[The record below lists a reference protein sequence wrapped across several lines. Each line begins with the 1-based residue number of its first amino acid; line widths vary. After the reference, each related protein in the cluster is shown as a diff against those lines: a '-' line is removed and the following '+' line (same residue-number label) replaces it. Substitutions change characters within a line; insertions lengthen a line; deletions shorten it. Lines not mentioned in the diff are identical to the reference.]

1 LELGALIPTEAFQS
15 PFPNSEIPME
25 TAGIGQITVA
35 RFASVGYNRSM
46 TPSVVGTSRPRGTLR
61 ARAFSLIEMLI
72 SMAIIIILFTM
83 MYGFGSRNHQM
94 NQRKVCQSNL
104 LKIYIGLQI
113 YGNDYADRFPVVT
126 NAQTAEEVFEVLV
139 PRYTADTGIYVCPGS
154 KDKPLAP
161 GISLRK
167 GRVSYSYYMGWGAAN
182 ADKVLLTDKQVNATP
197 KLAGD
202 LIFSEDGK
210 KPGNN
215 HHKYGGNL
223 LFADGSVKTSP
234 ARAAFAIPQPTNVVL
249 LNPKP

>member
-1 LELGALIPTEAFQS
+1 
-15 PFPNSEIPME
+15 ME
-25 TAGIGQITVA
+25 TAEIGQITVA
-35 RFASVGYNRSM
+35 RFGAVRYNRRM
-46 TPSVVGTSRPRGTLR
+46 TPNCVQAHCGRSRRFR
-61 ARAFSLIEMLI
+61 RAFSLIEMLI

-83 MYGFGSRNHQM
+83 MYGFGSRKHQM

-126 NAQTAEEVFEVLV
+126 NAQTSEDVFDVLV
-139 PRYTADTGIYVCPGS
+139 PRYTADTSVYICPGS

-161 GISLRK
+161 GVSLRK
-167 GRVSYSYYMGWGAAN
+167 GRVSYSYYMGWGATN
-182 ADKVLLTDKQVNATP
+182 ADQVLLTDKQVDANP
-197 KLAGD
+197 KAAGET
-202 LIFSEDGK
+202 IFSEDGK

-223 LFADGSVKTSP
+223 LFADGSVRTSP
-234 ARAAFAIPQPTNVVL
+234 ALAAFAVVPPTNVVL